1 MWGKDMNRIFEQTR
15 ISYLVSQRNILAG
28 LSAVLLGVVLLQSI
42 FLFFRHERIIVSPPE
57 LHQSYWV
64 EGDRF
69 SESYLEEMALYFTHL
84 LLDVTESNIM
94 PQGEILLRYILPDSY
109 GHFKAKIIQDEK
121 KLKKEQL
128 SLHFLA
134 QDIHVFPSTLTAE
147 VGGDLISYVGSQRV
161 SSVRET
167 YRIVFKQK
175 LGRLFLESFQMV
187 KSEKEQGDERDT

>member
-1 MWGKDMNRIFEQTR
+1 MKFTLYQKRIGNLS
-15 ISYLVSQRNILAG
+15 IQRNALLG
-28 LSAVLLGVVLLQSI
+28 LNCGLFTITLLLIVLL
-42 FLFFRHERIIVSPPE
+42 FFKNEKTIISPPE
-57 LHQSYWV
+57 LKQSYWV
-64 EGDRF
+64 EGNRF
-69 SESYLEEMALYFTHL
+69 SPSYLEEMALYFTHL

-94 PQGEILLRYILPDSY
+94 PQGEILLRYISPDSY

-175 LGRLFLESFQMV
+175 LGRLFLESFQIV
-187 KSEKEQGDERDT
+187 KSEKEQGDERDA

>member
-1 MWGKDMNRIFEQTR
+1 MKFTLYQKRMGNLSI
-15 ISYLVSQRNILAG
+15 QRNALLALNCG
-28 LSAVLLGVVLLQSI
+28 LFTITLLLIVLL
-42 FLFFRHERIIVSPPE
+42 FFKNEKTIISPPE
-57 LHQSYWV
+57 LKQSYWV
-64 EGDRF
+64 EGNRF
-69 SESYLEEMALYFTHL
+69 SPSYLEEMALYFTHL